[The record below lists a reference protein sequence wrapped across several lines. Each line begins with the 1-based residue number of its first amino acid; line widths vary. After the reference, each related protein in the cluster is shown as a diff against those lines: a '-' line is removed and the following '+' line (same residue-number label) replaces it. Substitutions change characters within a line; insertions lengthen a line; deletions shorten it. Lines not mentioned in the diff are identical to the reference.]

1 MDRTVWRG
9 DIKGCNDRDVTL
21 VLPPPSSAHHVAPS
35 ELGETT
41 AKSVRAS
48 AGVGV
53 ERLQLLVEI
62 TGRLAYGKQM
72 QIDALRG
79 KGLVGGSG
87 SVLLGGVAVE
97 GPWMQWRLPLDHEQL
112 QRWPRRRPQQLLR
125 PELVQAGNDAG
136 PDSARPEPESAWAAD
151 GVTSHPV
158 DAVPHLFEGR
168 FDVNATNTRG
178 DCWVHLDGWHKGSVY
193 INGFNLG
200 RFWTV
205 SEASEATQCHARL
218 LSKGRAAFLAQV
230 NLFVFRSQDKGPRT
244 AMFLAA
250 PLHKE
255 GSNLLQVLELHA
267 EADVVARGAR
277 LELRDTP

>member
-79 KGLVGGSG
+79 KGLVGGSD
-87 SVLLGGVAVE
+87 SVLLDGVAVE

-125 PELVQAGNDAG
+125 PVPVQAADAG
-136 PDSARPEPESAWAAD
+136 GGSVRPKLESSSAS
-151 GVTSHPV
+151 
-158 DAVPHLFEGR
+158 DAVDVGPHLFEGR
-168 FDVNATNTRG
+168 FDVNATNARG
-178 DCWVHLDGWHKGSVY
+178 DCWVHLDGWHKGYVY

-205 SEASEATQCHARL
+205 SEAVRQRNAMHDYYRRGELQSKQRL
-218 LSKGRAAFLAQV
+218 
-230 NLFVFRSQDKGPRT
+230 T
-244 AMFLAA
+244 
-250 PLHKE
+250 
-255 GSNLLQVLELHA
+255 
-267 EADVVARGAR
+267 
-277 LELRDTP
+277 